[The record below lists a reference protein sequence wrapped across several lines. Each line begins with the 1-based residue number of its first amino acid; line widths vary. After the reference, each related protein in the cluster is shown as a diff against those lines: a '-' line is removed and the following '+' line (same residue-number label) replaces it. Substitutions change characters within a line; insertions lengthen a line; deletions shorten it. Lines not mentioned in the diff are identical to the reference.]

1 MSTAKA
7 MIIDEL
13 DSISDNITDEI
24 EILDNLYHRI
34 RIKKGRESILNE
46 GGLSTADVRAF
57 FEQKRNKA

>member
-34 RIKKGRESILNE
+34 RIKKVENPY
-46 GGLSTADVRAF
+46 
-57 FEQKRNKA
+57 